1 MRLEVVFLKESERRA
16 RKLEPNAINLTSSP
30 KVITI
35 DQEFLPALCTY
46 VNFDFKRWKKKLLIS
61 LSEFYLILAASGL
74 ITEHKLLQQQE
85 L

>member
-1 MRLEVVFLKESERRA
+1 MKMRLEVVFLKESERRA

-46 VNFDFKRWKKKLLIS
+46 VNFDFKR
-61 LSEFYLILAASGL
+61 
-74 ITEHKLLQQQE
+74 
-85 L
+85 

>member
-1 MRLEVVFLKESERRA
+1 MV
-16 RKLEPNAINLTSSP
+16 ILTLR
-30 KVITI
+30 
-35 DQEFLPALCTY
+35 DE
-46 VNFDFKRWKKKLLIS
+46 KKLLIS